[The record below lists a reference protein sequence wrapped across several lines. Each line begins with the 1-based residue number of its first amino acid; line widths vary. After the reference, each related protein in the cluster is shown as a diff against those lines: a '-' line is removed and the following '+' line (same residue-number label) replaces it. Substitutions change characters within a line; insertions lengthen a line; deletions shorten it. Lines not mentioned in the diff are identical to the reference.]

1 MMIKIQTVIL
11 IAVTLIAV
19 TLIDLG
25 LTVNTFAFNLPKIKI
40 SYAKPKITAKKKIP
54 LALKQKLSLKGRLS
68 LGSIFYMLSLD
79 SQINFSYS
87 KNININRKMTV
98 IFNNKPLYKILSM
111 VLSNYVYHYN
121 KYLNKITVHAYID
134 KTYRFS
140 ITALTNKVNFSV
152 GSVSSSNV
160 SNNSQ
165 AAAPAMGS
173 AAAAMSPS
181 GSMMGSQTSTNPAG
195 MMSDTMTTPS
205 NSFYKVLLT
214 NLKTIFKGSKKS
226 YYNIVPNYGLL
237 TIHAKKRR
245 IKQVDL
251 LVKELKKLSTKK
263 IILTVKILEISL
275 SNQYQFGINMQE
287 LFQNVMKGNA
297 LGISNI
303 NFSLNSGTQ
312 AGANNSGDYLSFTGN
327 NSNQAVIN
335 ALQTYGNV
343 RLVNSAV
350 LSVLNGQTRVI
361 SSGSVIPY
369 ESGVQVESL
378 GLSSSTLSY
387 PQISQVQTG
396 LSISFTPLVKGNKVY
411 ATIAVVDNNVNGYSS
426 FSSNGNSFNVP
437 NVDTKTMI
445 DTFAVKSNTSVL
457 LGGLTTDSAN
467 NNKYGVPILDDI
479 PVLGYIFSGIN
490 NTKTKTDIYILL
502 KPKIVK

>member
-1 MMIKIQTVIL
+1 MMIKILTVIL
-11 IAVTLIAV
+11 IAG

-40 SYAKPKITAKKKIP
+40 SYAKPKIPAKKKIP
-54 LALKQKLSLKGRLS
+54 LALKQKISLKGRLS
-68 LGSIFYMLSLD
+68 LGSIFYMLSLN

-87 KNININRKMTV
+87 KNININRKMTI

-152 GSVSSSNV
+152 GSMSSSAANG
-160 SNNSQ
+160 NSGAQQ
-165 AAAPAMGS
+165 AMNPAGAS
-173 AAAAMSPS
+173 SLMSMS
-181 GSMMGSQTSTNPAG
+181 SSMMENQGGGSTNPAG
-195 MMSDTMTTPS
+195 VMSDSMSTPS
-205 NSFYKVLLT
+205 KSFYKVLLT

-237 TIHAKKRR
+237 TVHAKKRR

-303 NFSLNSGTQ
+303 NFSLNSGTR

-396 LSISFTPLVKGNKVY
+396 LSISFT
-411 ATIAVVDNNVNGYSS
+411 
-426 FSSNGNSFNVP
+426 
-437 NVDTKTMI
+437 
-445 DTFAVKSNTSVL
+445 
-457 LGGLTTDSAN
+457 
-467 NNKYGVPILDDI
+467 
-479 PVLGYIFSGIN
+479 
-490 NTKTKTDIYILL
+490 
-502 KPKIVK
+502 

>member
-1 MMIKIQTVIL
+1 MIIKILTLIL
-11 IAVTLIAV
+11 IAVTS
-19 TLIDLG
+19 IDLG
-25 LTVNTFAFNLPKIKI
+25 LTVNTVAFTFNLPKIKI
-40 SYAKPKITAKKKIP
+40 SYAKPKIPAKKKIP
-54 LALKQKLSLKGRLS
+54 LALKQKISLKGRLS
-68 LGSIFYMLSLD
+68 LGSIFYMLSLN

-98 IFNNKPLYKILSM
+98 IFNNKPLYKILST

-152 GSVSSSNV
+152 GSMSSSTANG
-160 SNNSQ
+160 NSGAQQ
-165 AAAPAMGS
+165 AMNPAGASSLMSISSSMTGNQGS
-173 AAAAMSPS
+173 
-181 GSMMGSQTSTNPAG
+181 GSTNPAG
-195 MMSDTMTTPS
+195 LMSDSMSTPS
-205 NSFYKVLLT
+205 KSFYKVLLT

-237 TIHAKKRR
+237 TIHTKKRR

-275 SNQYQFGINMQE
+275 SNQYQFGIDMQE
-287 LFQNVMKGNA
+287 LFQNVMRSNA

-312 AGANNSGDYLSFTGN
+312 AGTNNSGDYLSFTGN

-411 ATIAVVDNNVNGYSS
+411 ATIAVVDNNINGYSS

-467 NNKYGVPILDDI
+467 NNKYGVPILDNI
-479 PVLGYIFSGIN
+479 PIIGYLFSGIN
-490 NTKTKTDIYILL
+490 NIKTKTEIYILL
-502 KPKIVK
+502 KPKIIK